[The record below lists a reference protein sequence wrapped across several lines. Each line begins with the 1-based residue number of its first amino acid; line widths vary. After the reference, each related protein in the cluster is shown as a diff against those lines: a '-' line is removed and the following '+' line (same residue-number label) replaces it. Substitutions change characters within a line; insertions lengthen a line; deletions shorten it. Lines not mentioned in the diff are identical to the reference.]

1 MEQLQNGYTLDI
13 PAGCFPLSTDSM
25 LLSDFVH
32 IPKNARI
39 LDLGSGC
46 GTLGLLL
53 CAKDSGCSLTGIE
66 IDGVAH
72 AAALENIARNGLSDR
87 MTSLHGDLRQ
97 THGKVFDLCIS
108 NPPYYSGGPAS
119 LSTPTA
125 RRDDHCSMEALFAA
139 ASRCT
144 KFGGDFCLVH
154 KPENLARLCYLA
166 VQNGLEPKRLRL
178 VHHKEGGPV
187 SLVLLSCRKGGKPGL
202 VTDEVILFHQN
213 NQPTDYY
220 KSVYHLP

>member
-1 MEQLQNGYTLDI
+1 MEQLQNGFTLDI
-13 PAGCFPLSTDSM
+13 PAGCFPLSTDSI

-53 CAKDSGCSLTGIE
+53 CARDSGCAVTGVE
-66 IDGVAH
+66 IDGGAH
-72 AAALENIARNGLSDR
+72 DAALTNIARNGLQHR

-97 THGKVFDLCIS
+97 AQGKVFDLCIS

-119 LSTPTA
+119 LTTPTA
-125 RRDDHCSMEALFAA
+125 RRDDHCSMEELFAA
-139 ASRCT
+139 AGRHT
-144 KFGGDFCLVH
+144 KYGGDFCLVH

-187 SLVLLSCRKGGKPGL
+187 SLVLLACRKGGKPGL
-202 VTDEVILFHQN
+202 MTDEVTLFHRDGT
-213 NQPTDYY
+213 PTGYY
-220 KSVYHLP
+220 RSVYHL